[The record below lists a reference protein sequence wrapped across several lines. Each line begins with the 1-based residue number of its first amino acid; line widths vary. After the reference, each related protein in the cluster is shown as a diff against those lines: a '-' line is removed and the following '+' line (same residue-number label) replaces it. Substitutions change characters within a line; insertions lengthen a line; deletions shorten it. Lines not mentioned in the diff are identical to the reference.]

1 MCEYEG
7 KESWGGGG
15 GGGEG
20 MRLPPCNPGEEISLM
35 KK

>member
-7 KESWGGGG
+7 KESWG

-20 MRLPPCNPGEEISLM
+20 MRLPPCNPGEEIFLM